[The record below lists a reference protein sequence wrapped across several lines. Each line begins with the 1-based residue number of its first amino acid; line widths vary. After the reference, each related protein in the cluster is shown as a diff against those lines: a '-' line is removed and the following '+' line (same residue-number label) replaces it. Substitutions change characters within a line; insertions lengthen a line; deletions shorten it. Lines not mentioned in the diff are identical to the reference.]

1 MANTPSLILGRVIH
15 RSGTLVNVRGVFQR
29 PPFRKLTRQNQIVRR
44 VICLQ
49 VYSDFSQHYETS
61 QRGAPT
67 HRRARVNVLITSELF
82 AVAAY
87 GAPRG
92 TFYVATTAVTVPAR
106 AIALR
111 MACGEQ
117 GIMRCRAW
125 GGWDVPCE
133 LLLNRCFGREH

>member
-1 MANTPSLILGRVIH
+1 MANTPSLILGRDIH

-92 TFYVATTAVTVPAR
+92 AFYVATTAVTVPAR